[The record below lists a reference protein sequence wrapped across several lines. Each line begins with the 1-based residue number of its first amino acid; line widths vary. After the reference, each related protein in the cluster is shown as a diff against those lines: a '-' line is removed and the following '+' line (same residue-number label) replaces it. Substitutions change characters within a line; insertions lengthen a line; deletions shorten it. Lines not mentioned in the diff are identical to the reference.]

1 MRNQSKCSLL
11 TVEKREGH
19 RRYSYVRSARSTYG
33 ARSASPVTFFQNI
46 SQECCEGTLLCLLG
60 GRSKIIC
67 TGYFTIDLNL
77 NCGVEVGSALEKHN
91 YFQIINQSASTNVD
105 NLSLIDTRKISNA
118 FHQDFRK

>member
-1 MRNQSKCSLL
+1 MLR
-11 TVEKREGH
+11 GH
-19 RRYSYVRSARSTYG
+19 SALF
-33 ARSASPVTFFQNI
+33 A
-46 SQECCEGTLLCLLG
+46 G
-60 GRSKIIC
+60 GSIEDYLYC
-67 TGYFTIDLNL
+67 TGYFTIELNL